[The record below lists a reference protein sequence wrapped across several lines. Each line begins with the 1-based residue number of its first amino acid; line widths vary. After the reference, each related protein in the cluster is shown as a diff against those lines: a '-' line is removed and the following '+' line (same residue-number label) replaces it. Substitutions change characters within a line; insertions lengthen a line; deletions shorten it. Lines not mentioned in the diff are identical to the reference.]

1 MVNQGGHSMDNMVGN
16 DCNKVISLVPKGR
29 KLENKNYLEFW
40 YGTYIQQKCIKKL
53 LTYIQDLIKFFITE
67 YCTRT

>member
-29 KLENKNYLEFW
+29 KLENKNYLEF
-40 YGTYIQQKCIKKL
+40 
-53 LTYIQDLIKFFITE
+53 
-67 YCTRT
+67 

>member
-1 MVNQGGHSMDNMVGN
+1 MVNQGGHFMDNTVGN
-16 DCNKVISLVPKGR
+16 DCNKAISLVQKDR

-53 LTYIQDLIKFFITE
+53 LTYIQDLSKFLITE
-67 YCTRT
+67 